1 MEADYLVR
9 LFTVVAVLLG
19 IGNTVMV
26 WLQRGN
32 RVLTARVDKQ
42 ETKLIEHDR
51 RIQAVEDGMRHL
63 PTKDD
68 LNEIAS
74 QVTRLETEVSIM
86 SRVVNRIDEFLRNR
100 P

>member
-1 MEADYLVR
+1 MEADSLVR

-19 IGNTVMV
+19 IANTVMV

-32 RVLTARVDKQ
+32 RVIAEKVDKH
-42 ETKLIEHDR
+42 ETKLIAHDR

-68 LNEIAS
+68 LNAIGKIA
-74 QVTRLETEVSIM
+74 TRLETEVSIM
-86 SRVVNRIDEFLRNR
+86 ARVVNRIDESLRSR